1 MALDKPLLAPGITET
16 EAGRS
21 VDAYPGGNYQDS
33 FAAPLLLQYW
43 TIARRWKWVILG
55 IVAAALL
62 AGVIATLVATPQYEA
77 TAQIEISRDQKN
89 PTNVEGLESATSTQ
103 DQEFYQT
110 QYTLLQS
117 RTLAER
123 VARQLNLGN
132 SEDFYA
138 AHGVDFAP
146 SGSAADRVRNAAGLL
161 LKHVEIVPVSRS
173 RLVDVRY
180 TSASPDMSARVA
192 NAWTQ
197 NFIQASMDR
206 RFASTNDARQFLE
219 ARLAELARTLEDAER
234 QAVTYASKQGIVA
247 LSTARGG
254 DGKTE
259 IQQTLVSSQ
268 LEALSNELAKA
279 TAERMAAE
287 AMTYGKVNTSTIEN
301 PTVVALRQRR
311 AEVSAEYSRLMEQF
325 EPGYPAAAAL
335 QRQLATLDQS
345 IAAEEAR
352 INRARGNTY
361 AEASRREATLRAKV
375 DELTGRLDE
384 QTRDQI
390 QYNIFRRN
398 ADTTR
403 QLYDSLLQRYKEIGV
418 AGVAANN
425 IAIVDPAELP
435 TSPSSPSLPRNLLV
449 ALILGLGIAVV
460 VVIGLE
466 QIDEG
471 LREPADVRRLL
482 QLPLLGAIPD
492 QAEGEPL
499 ELLADP
505 KSELSEA
512 YLSVRSNLAFTTD
525 HGLPRSLMVTSSRP
539 AEGKSTSA
547 FAIATMLARTGK
559 RTLIIDADMR
569 SPSIHGFAGVDNR
582 KGLSNF
588 LTGDNDWRALVHAGA
603 AGGLD
608 LMSAGPMPPS
618 AAELLSSDRMT
629 FLVKALGEHYDVV
642 VVDSPPL
649 LGLADAPLLSRAVEG
664 CVFVVESGGVAVR
677 GLRSALGRLQLAHA
691 HLFGVVMT
699 KLAVAQSGYGY
710 GYGYGYGGNDPD
722 QQAASA

>member
-1 MALDKPLLAPGITET
+1 MDKPLLAPGITET
-16 EAGRS
+16 ETGRS
-21 VDAYPGGNYQDS
+21 VDAYAPANYQDS

-43 TIARRWKWVILG
+43 AIARRWKWVILA
-55 IVAAALL
+55 IIAAALV

-77 TAQIEISRDQKN
+77 SAQIEISRDQKN
-89 PTNVEGLESATSTQ
+89 PTNVEGLESAASTQ

-110 QYTLLQS
+110 QYSLLQS
-117 RTLAER
+117 RSLAER

-132 SEDFYA
+132 SEEFYA
-138 AHGVDFAP
+138 AHSLDFAP
-146 SGSAADRVRNAAGLL
+146 SGSAADRVRVAAGIL
-161 LKHVEIVPVSRS
+161 LKNVEIVPVSRS

-180 TSASPDMSARVA
+180 TSNSPALSARIA

-219 ARLAELARTLEDAER
+219 ARLAELALKLEDAER
-234 QAVTYASKQGIVA
+234 KAVTYASNQGIVA
-247 LSTARGG
+247 LSTVRGG
-254 DGKTE
+254 DGKSE

-279 TAERMAAE
+279 TAERMGAE
-287 AMTYGKVNTSTIEN
+287 AMTFGKTNTSTVEN
-301 PTVVALRQRR
+301 PTVSALRQRR
-311 AEVSAEYSRLMEQF
+311 AEVSSEYSRMMEQF

-335 QRQLATLDQS
+335 QRQLATLDS
-345 IAAEEAR
+345 AIAAEESR
-352 INRARGNTY
+352 INRARGNSY
-361 AEASRREATLRAKV
+361 AEASRRETTLRAKV
-375 DELTGRLDE
+375 DELTSRLDE

-390 QYNIFRRN
+390 QYNIFRRD

-403 QLYDSLLQRYKEIGV
+403 QLYDSLLQRFKEIGV

-425 IAIVDPAELP
+425 IAVVDPAEVP
-435 TSPSSPSLPRNLLV
+435 GSPSSPSLPRNLLV

-460 VVIGLE
+460 AVIALE
-466 QIDEG
+466 QVDEG

-492 QAEGEPL
+492 QEEGVPL
-499 ELLADP
+499 DLLADP

-539 AEGKSTSA
+539 SEGKSTSA

-569 SPSIHGFAGVDNR
+569 SPSIHGFAGTDNR

-588 LTGDNDWRALVHAGA
+588 LTGDNDWKALVHAGIS
-603 AGGLD
+603 GGLD
-608 LMSAGPMPPS
+608 MMTAGPMPPS
-618 AAELLSSDRMT
+618 AAELLSSDRMS

-642 VVDSPPL
+642 VLDSPPL

-664 CVFVVESGGVAVR
+664 SVFVVESGGVAVR

-691 HLFGVVMT
+691 HLFGVILT
-699 KLAVAQSGYGY
+699 KLSTSQAGYGY
-710 GYGYGYGGNDPD
+710 GYGYGYGSNEAD
-722 QQAASA
+722 QQAATA